1 MSKETAMLLKGKN
14 AVITGC
20 LRGIGRN
27 CMELFA
33 ANGAN
38 IWACCQARSEEFE
51 ADVRRLAQDHSVA
64 ITPLYFDFL
73 RQEEIKAAMKTIVM
87 SKQPVD
93 VLVNIAGMTHNGLFH
108 MTPLEK
114 MKEVFEVD
122 FFSQMLITQ
131 YLTKVMARQKS
142 GSVIYVSS
150 ISALDGNRGQLSYS
164 ASKAALVGA
173 TRTLAAELADY
184 NIRVNAIAPGVIQT
198 EMTAGLPQ
206 EFYDRQMQKSA
217 IKRLGLPSE
226 VSGVLV
232 FLASNLSSYVTGQII
247 RVDGGI
253 G

>member
-1 MSKETAMLLKGKN
+1 MQKETDMLLKGKT

-20 LRGIGRN
+20 LRGIGRS
-27 CMELFA
+27 CLEWFA

-38 IWACCQARSEEFE
+38 VWACCQSRNEAFE
-51 ADVRRLAQDHSVA
+51 ADLRRLAEENAVT
-64 ITPLYFDFL
+64 ITPLYFDL
-73 RQEEIKAAMKTIVM
+73 LEQEQIKAAMKTIIM
-87 SKQPVD
+87 AKQPID

-131 YLTKVMARQKS
+131 SITRLMARQKS

-150 ISALDGNRGQLSYS
+150 ISALDGNRGQLAYS
-164 ASKAALVGA
+164 ASKAALIGA
-173 TRTLAAELADY
+173 TKTLAAELADY

-232 FLASNLSSYVTGQII
+232 FLASDLSSYVTGQII